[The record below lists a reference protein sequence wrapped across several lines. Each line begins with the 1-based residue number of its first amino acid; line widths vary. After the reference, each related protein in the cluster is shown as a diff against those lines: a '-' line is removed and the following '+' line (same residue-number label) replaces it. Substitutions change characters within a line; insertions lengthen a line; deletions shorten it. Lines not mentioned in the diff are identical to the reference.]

1 MSKLISLVL
10 LTLVVVSCGTDSD
23 HFKIEGRLLNLNQ
36 GEFYVYST
44 NGGLDGIDTIKVT
57 GGRFAYEIPCEK
69 AVTLV
74 LVFPNFSEQPV
85 FAQPGK
91 SVEIKADASHLK
103 ELTVDGTKDNEL
115 MNRFR
120 EQIVSASPPEIAKC
134 AAQFVEDHP
143 ESVVS
148 VYLVRK
154 YFITA
159 PMPDY
164 KRAFALI
171 EQMMKHQTDN
181 GELNRMYLNIKPLAQ
196 LSSNGLR
203 LTSFG
208 YAINGESIDKKALLA
223 AQVSVISVWATW
235 SYESIDI
242 QRALK
247 KLQTKSHGRLKI
259 VSICVDAS
267 RKDCRDALRQDSIS
281 WPTIC
286 DGQMLQTP
294 VLKQLGLFSVPD
306 NIVLQRGRIIARGLD
321 AKGLEERVDKLL
333 N

>member
-1 MSKLISLVL
+1 M
-10 LTLVVVSCGTDSD
+10 
-23 HFKIEGRLLNLNQ
+23 
-36 GEFYVYST
+36 
-44 NGGLDGIDTIKVT
+44 
-57 GGRFAYEIPCEK
+57 
-69 AVTLV
+69 
-74 LVFPNFSEQPV
+74 
-85 FAQPGK
+85 
-91 SVEIKADASHLK
+91 
-103 ELTVDGTKDNEL
+103 
-115 MNRFR
+115 
-120 EQIVSASPPEIAKC
+120 
-134 AAQFVEDHP
+134 
-143 ESVVS
+143 
-148 VYLVRK
+148 
-154 YFITA
+154 
-159 PMPDY
+159 
-164 KRAFALI
+164 
-171 EQMMKHQTDN
+171 
-181 GELNRMYLNIKPLAQ
+181 
-196 LSSNGLR
+196 
-203 LTSFG
+203 
-208 YAINGESIDKKALLA
+208 
-223 AQVSVISVWATW
+223 WATW